1 MVRTRIEIDGRDFV
15 LGPGQDV
22 NEVLSQIKAA
32 AVSPPEF
39 VSFSGD
45 NHTASVLIQPTTRVV
60 VVMEEDVVGATE
72 LDPPGRAAND
82 WEFF

>member
-1 MVRTRIEIDGRDFV
+1 MVRTRIEIDGRGFV
-15 LGPGQDV
+15 LGAGQDV
-22 NEVLSQIKAA
+22 NEVMSQIKAA

-39 VSFSGD
+39 VSLSGD

-60 VVMEEDVVGATE
+60 VVVEEDVVGATE
-72 LDPPGRAAND
+72 LAPPEGVADD